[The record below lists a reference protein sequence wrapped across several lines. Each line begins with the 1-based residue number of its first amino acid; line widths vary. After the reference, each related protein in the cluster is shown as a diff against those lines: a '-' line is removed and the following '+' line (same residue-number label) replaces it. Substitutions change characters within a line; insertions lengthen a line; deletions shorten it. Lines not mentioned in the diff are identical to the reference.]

1 MPVGEFDRAIT
12 IDTTPRSKVQHSYE
26 GLTQGLSAGIFPG
39 SYQQGT
45 DPLSQPGVFVN
56 ATNFNPFTLQ
66 RLPLTFGYMNLG
78 VAQTLIDQPV
88 DDAFRGGL
96 IIKIPEWDEVELAKL
111 HKTMKRQRDIH
122 AIKQAIKWARL
133 FGGGGLVVNTDQ
145 DPMSPLTA
153 VSEGERLEFIAVD
166 RWELTVNRV
175 DTAGYAMPVP
185 YMYYSMAL
193 DYSRVLRMLGREAP
207 SVVRQRLQGWGMSE
221 LERCLRDIQ
230 AFYRLQ
236 SVIFELVDQAKI
248 DVYNLQGLND
258 LLSTETGTQ
267 AAIARVQVANMIKSY
282 KAAII
287 LDKEDEYEQK
297 VQTFGGLADIW
308 EQACNNLAAAT
319 RIPVNKLFGQSSTGF
334 SSGEDAMENYNALVE
349 SDVREPALPM
359 IDELVALRCQQQAG
373 YVPDFTVSFQPLR
386 IADPVEEEAIK
397 TSKQNRIIQ
406 LRQADQITGKEAD
419 EILKKDELLSIET
432 EVGNGTREPQAMWQD
447 ASGEGQDGDGEKGKD
462 GKAKPKKKPAAAE
475 HSFEA
480 QREKYEWL
488 QAQAKSGSFRRWFSR
503 KVDKGQGAGVVG

>member
-1 MPVGEFDRAIT
+1 MPSGASDFDLTT
-12 IDTTPRSKVQHSYE
+12 IDTTPKHKARHSYE
-26 GLTQGLSAGIFPG
+26 GLTQGLSGGIFPG
-39 SYQQGT
+39 SYQAGT
-45 DPLSQPGVFVN
+45 DPLSTPN
-56 ATNFNPFTLQ
+56 AFINAASYNPFTLQ
-66 RLPLTFGYMNLG
+66 RLPLTYGYMTFG

-145 DPMSPLTA
+145 DPMSPLKA

-175 DTAGYAMPVP
+175 DMAGYAMPTP
-185 YMYYSMAL
+185 YMYYSMML

-230 AFYRLQ
+230 SFYRLQ

-258 LLSTETGTQ
+258 LLATETGTQ
-267 AAIARVQVANMIKSY
+267 AAIARVQIANMIKSY

-349 SDVREPALPM
+349 SDVREPSLPM
-359 IDELVALRCQQQAG
+359 IDEVIALRCQQQAG
-373 YVPDFTVSFQPLR
+373 YVPDFTVHFHPLR

-397 TSKQNRIIQ
+397 TSKQNRVIQ

-432 EVGNGTREPQAMWQD
+432 EVGNGTREPQAMWQEQD
-447 ASGEGQDGDGEKGKD
+447 AGEAGESDKGKD
-462 GKAKPKKKPAAAE
+462 KAKKKPDAAE

-480 QREKYEWL
+480 QRQKYEWL

-503 KVDKGQGAGVVG
+503 KVDKGRAAVQ